1 MTPEFTVIRDTTP
14 AAEIPRGA
22 VVAMGNFDG
31 VHLGHR
37 AVIAAALRMG
47 QAHGKPAFAV
57 TFEPH
62 PRSFF
67 SPNSPQFRLSDET
80 NKLRLLAGTGLAGAV
95 VMTFDKSR
103 AGTSAQDFIHHDLI
117 ERLGIS
123 GIAVGYDFHFGKGR
137 VGSPSLLVSEA
148 PRLGIEV
155 DVQAH
160 VDIEERPVSS
170 SAIRMALAEGQ
181 IDDATAMLG
190 GPWFV
195 SGEVIHGEKRGR
207 DLGYPTAN
215 IRLDKNCSL
224 KHGIY
229 AVRVGRGAERFDAV
243 ASFGRRP
250 TFDNGAPLLEVF
262 VFDFKGDLYGTTLD
276 VAFISF
282 IRDELKFDS
291 IDALIRQMD
300 DDSARARAATSR
312 RARCVSEAWSH
323 QLSKTEKEKMLAG
336 ELYRPDAE
344 IGAEQAQTKA
354 WLVRYNAALAQPVS
368 ERHALLRE
376 RLGHVGAGA
385 VIRPPF
391 FCDFG
396 YNIRIG
402 DGVFLNFNCVILD
415 VVEVSIGDRTQIGPA
430 VQIYA
435 ADHPRDAETRR
446 EGLEFGRPVRI
457 GSDVWIGGGAI
468 ILPGIT
474 IGDGAI
480 IGAGSVVTR
489 DVGAGVTVA
498 GNPARPRQAET
509 GPVGALRFSRLAAM
523 ESPMFAR
530 RTISIS
536 GPASA

>member
-1 MTPEFTVIRDTTP
+1 
-14 AAEIPRGA
+14 

-37 AVIAAALRMG
+37 AVIAAALQMG
-47 QAHGKPAFAV
+47 RSHGTPAFAV

-95 VMTFDKSR
+95 VMTFDKAR
-103 AGTSAQDFIHHDLI
+103 AGTTAQDFIHHDLVA
-117 ERLGIS
+117 RLGIS

-160 VDIEERPVSS
+160 VDIAERPVSS

-195 SGEVIHGEKRGR
+195 TGEVIHGEKRGR

-229 AVRVGRGAERFDAV
+229 AVRVGRGQGKDQERFDAV

-262 VFDFKGDLYGTTLD
+262 LFGFQGDLYGAALD
-276 VAFISF
+276 VAFIGF

-291 IDALIRQMD
+291 VDALIRQMN
-300 DDSARARAATSR
+300 DDSARARA
-312 RARCVSEAWSH
+312 
-323 QLSKTEKEKMLAG
+323 QLAAA
-336 ELYRPDAE
+336 PDAF
-344 IGAEQAQTKA
+344 
-354 WLVRYNAALAQPVS
+354 P
-368 ERHALLRE
+368 
-376 RLGHVGAGA
+376 RLG
-385 VIRPPF
+385 
-391 FCDFG
+391 
-396 YNIRIG
+396 
-402 DGVFLNFNCVILD
+402 
-415 VVEVSIGDRTQIGPA
+415 
-430 VQIYA
+430 
-435 ADHPRDAETRR
+435 
-446 EGLEFGRPVRI
+446 
-457 GSDVWIGGGAI
+457 
-468 ILPGIT
+468 
-474 IGDGAI
+474 
-480 IGAGSVVTR
+480 
-489 DVGAGVTVA
+489 
-498 GNPARPRQAET
+498 
-509 GPVGALRFSRLAAM
+509 AL
-523 ESPMFAR
+523 
-530 RTISIS
+530 
-536 GPASA
+536 G